1 MTKDELLKSAKEIP
15 GYSGYWIT
23 KDGNLYSTRSGQLV
37 EIKTRLSQS
46 GYISATVTSNDFKRT
61 SLGIHRLLAM
71 AYLEKQEGQT
81 EVNHKDGDKFNNDLS
96 NLEWCSHS
104 ENEKH
109 KVHSFMTERARPV
122 RAEHKITHN
131 VIWLP
136 SSREADRFLNASV
149 NTVSK
154 LLHNADNAEYGDYIL
169 SYLV

>member
-1 MTKDELLKSAKEIP
+1 MTKDELRKSAKEIP

-23 KDGNLYSTRSGQLV
+23 KDGRLYSERSGKLV

-46 GYISATVTSNDFKRT
+46 GYISATVTGDNTKRT
-61 SLGIHRLLAM
+61 ALGIHRLLAM
-71 AYLEKQEGQT
+71 AYLEKDSRQT
-81 EVNHKDGDKFNNDLS
+81 EVNHIDGDKFNNDLS

-109 KVHSFMTERARPV
+109 KVRSGMTARTRPV
-122 RAEHKITHN
+122 RAENKITHG
-131 VIWLP
+131 VYWIP
-136 SSREADRFLNASV
+136 SSREADRFLNAPV

-154 LLHNADNAEYGDYIL
+154 LLHNTREADYGDYIL